1 MSAPTAPLSRRKV
14 LIGLGLGN
22 AIEWYD
28 WGVYAAYSVFFAS
41 QFFHSGSAGS
51 DLLKTLAVFAIGFV
65 ARPIGG
71 MFFGWMADRVGRKP
85 VMTLSIGLSAG
96 SCFVIA
102 LCPTADQV
110 GLLAPTI
117 LVLARLAQGLAHGGE
132 LPSVQ
137 TYLAEI
143 APPERRG
150 LWSSVIYVS
159 GGIGTLFSMALG
171 AALSALLSPEQMA
184 SFGWRIPFVLGGFLG
199 LYALVLRKQFT
210 ETDIFKAA
218 ADAEPVA
225 KEARPRRSTLRMLRA
240 NIKPMLWVVGI
251 NVGGTIVY
259 YVWAVNAPTF
269 AISQRHTD
277 PTGAMLAGAA
287 ATALYI
293 ASMPVWGWLSD
304 RIGRRRLLLIVWP
317 VYLVLFY
324 PLNMLIQGEVWQLF
338 VAMSIGVV
346 LNGVLNAIGPAIT
359 AELFPT
365 GIRALGLAVP
375 YALTVGLFGG
385 TAPYV
390 QTYLSEL
397 DLSGWFNIYAICLGV
412 ITLITFWLLP
422 ETKGMKLGDE
432 KQNTPQ
438 NAATQ

>member
-1 MSAPTAPLSRRKV
+1 MSTSLSRRKV
-14 LIGLGLGN
+14 LVGLGLGN

-28 WGVYAAYSVFFAS
+28 WGVYATYSVFFAS
-41 QFFHSGSAGS
+41 QFFTGGSAAS
-51 DLLKTLAVFAIGFV
+51 NLLSTLAVFAIGFV
-65 ARPIGG
+65 ARPVGG

-85 VMTLSIGLSAG
+85 VLTLSIGMSAG

-102 LCPTADQV
+102 LAPTAHQV
-110 GLLAPTI
+110 GLLAPAI

-137 TYLAEI
+137 TYLAEV
-143 APPERRG
+143 APPQRRG

-159 GGIGTLFSMALG
+159 GGIGTLFALG
-171 AALSALLSPEQMA
+171 LAGVLSAVLTPEQMA
-184 SFGWRIPFVLGGFLG
+184 GFGWRIPFALGGFLG
-199 LYALVLRKQFT
+199 LYALVLRRKFT
-210 ETDIFKAA
+210 ETEIFTANGSRAGDAA
-218 ADAEPVA
+218 P
-225 KEARPRRSTLRMLRA
+225 KRSTVRQLRA
-240 NIKPMLWVVGI
+240 NIKPMLQVVGI
-251 NVGGTIVY
+251 NLGGTIVY

-269 AISQRHTD
+269 AISQRGTD

-287 ATALYI
+287 ATALYV
-293 ASMPVWGWLSD
+293 AAMPFWGWLSD
-304 RIGRRRLLLIVWP
+304 KIGRRRLLLIVWP
-317 VYLVLFY
+317 VFLVLFY
-324 PLNMLIQGEVWQLF
+324 PLNLMIQGEVWQLF

-390 QTYLSEL
+390 QTYLSEQG
-397 DLSGWFNIYAICLGV
+397 LSGAFNAYAIFLGV
-412 ITLITFWLLP
+412 LTLITFWFLP
-422 ETKGMKLGDE
+422 ETKGVKLGGDAR
-432 KQNTPQ
+432 P
-438 NAATQ
+438 AARSSASGS